1 MTEDEKIQRL
11 LDAQEHP
18 ENYSDKEINELLK
31 EAEPLSDLKRA
42 MTDEDTRKEDID
54 VNAAWE
60 RFGQKHAKEDQL
72 PSHAWLKVA
81 WLNHAWLKIAA
92 SFIGFLIV
100 GAAAYAAMV
109 SLGLV
114 RNPFHQT
121 TSAKTEIIA
130 KQDTAKIAKPIV
142 ATKDTVTTK
151 KEAPQTIH
159 FDNAELTTILGAMA
173 KYYGVEVNF
182 ANEAAKHIRLHFEWD
197 QAKSLDDNIQVLNS
211 FQQITITRD
220 GNKIVVE

>member
-18 ENYSDKEINELLK
+18 GKYSDEEINELLK
-31 EAEPLSDLKRA
+31 EAEPLSDLKCA

-54 VNAAWE
+54 VDAAWE
-60 RFGQKHAKEDQL
+60 RFDQKHPKEDQH
-72 PSHAWLKVA
+72 PS
-81 WLNHAWLKIAA
+81 HAWLKIAA

-130 KQDTAKIAKPIV
+130 KQDTTKNSKSIA
-142 ATKDTVTTK
+142 ASKDTVSTK
-151 KEAPQTIH
+151 EEAPQTIH

-182 ANEAAKHIRLHFEWD
+182 ANETAKHIRLHFEWD

>member
-18 ENYSDKEINELLK
+18 ENYSDEEINELLK
-31 EAEPLSDLKRA
+31 AAEPLSDLKRA
-42 MTDEDTRKEDID
+42 MTDKDTRKEDINVD
-54 VNAAWE
+54 AAWE
-60 RFGQKHAKEDQL
+60 RFYHMHSEEG
-72 PSHAWLKVA
+72 
-81 WLNHAWLKIAA
+81 HAWLKIAA

-100 GAAAYAAMV
+100 GTMAYAAMV

-114 RNPFHQT
+114 RNPFQQAP
-121 TSAKTEIIA
+121 SAKTEILA
-130 KQDTAKIAKPIV
+130 KQETAKVAKPIV

-173 KYYGVEVNF
+173 KYYGVEVQF
-182 ANEAAKHIRLHFEWD
+182 TNETAKHIRLHFEWD

>member
-18 ENYSDKEINELLK
+18 GKYSDEEINELLK

-54 VNAAWE
+54 VDAAWE
-60 RFGQKHAKEDQL
+60 RFDQKHPKEDQH
-72 PSHAWLKVA
+72 PS
-81 WLNHAWLKIAA
+81 HAWLKIAA

-130 KQDTAKIAKPIV
+130 KQETAKVAKSIAAP
-142 ATKDTVTTK
+142 KDSVTTK

-182 ANEAAKHIRLHFEWD
+182 ANETAKHIRLHFEWD